1 MEILKNLKAKIAERL
16 TDSELFED
24 FEILVDN
31 FYSINKSKESL
42 QKSILIYPQELD
54 FSSYARVSQSYTVA
68 GDLLLEII
76 LNATNGNSNLASM
89 LDDAVQ
95 AILGTIELAKFTLSG
110 TGQNKIF
117 DGTCSLLDIKSVKFF
132 YDSQAEG
139 FTAKAAIL
147 LEFKAITK
155 LTDATPTTTIEEIN
169 LELEESSYTD
179 SLGRITTDE
188 DLRIL

>member
-1 MEILKNLKAKIAERL
+1 MEILKNLKAKISEKL

-24 FEILVDN
+24 FEILIDN
-31 FYSINKSKESL
+31 FYSINKSKSSL

-54 FSSYARVSQSYTVA
+54 LGNYARVSQSYTVT

-76 LNATNGNSNLASM
+76 LNAENDNSNLAST

-95 AILGTIELAKFTLSG
+95 AVLGTIELAKFTPSG
-110 TGQNKIF
+110 TGQNKVF

-155 LTDATPTTTIEEIN
+155 LTAATPTTTIEELN